1 MGGGHSLSLGDKE
14 KINEQM
20 LNSLCIIKINK
31 IIKGTGFLFLMPY
44 PNLLNLLPVMI
55 TTNEVL
61 KETDI
66 NLGNQIKILLKNSQE
81 SVDINIS
88 SDRKVYRNQQT
99 GITIIEIKDN
109 EIDFTNFLEVDKDI
123 YKDNLN
129 NIYKEKSIYLMN
141 RSNGYILGEI
151 TKINGKNID
160 FTLKISEE
168 IKNGPIMTLNKF
180 GVIGIYNRENDIN
193 NLFIF

>member
-20 LNSLCIIKINK
+20 LNSLCIIKINN

-129 NIYKEKSIYLMN
+129 NIYK
-141 RSNGYILGEI
+141 
-151 TKINGKNID
+151 
-160 FTLKISEE
+160 
-168 IKNGPIMTLNKF
+168 
-180 GVIGIYNRENDIN
+180 
-193 NLFIF
+193 

>member
-1 MGGGHSLSLGDKE
+1 MGGGHSFSSRDKE
-14 KINEQM
+14 KINEQKF
-20 LNSLCIIKINK
+20 NSLCKIKINN
-31 IIKGTGFLFLMPY
+31 IIKGTGFLFLMPN

-123 YKDNLN
+123 YKYNLN
-129 NIYKEKSIYLMN
+129 NIYKEKSIYL
-141 RSNGYILGEI
+141 
-151 TKINGKNID
+151 
-160 FTLKISEE
+160 
-168 IKNGPIMTLNKF
+168 
-180 GVIGIYNRENDIN
+180 
-193 NLFIF
+193 